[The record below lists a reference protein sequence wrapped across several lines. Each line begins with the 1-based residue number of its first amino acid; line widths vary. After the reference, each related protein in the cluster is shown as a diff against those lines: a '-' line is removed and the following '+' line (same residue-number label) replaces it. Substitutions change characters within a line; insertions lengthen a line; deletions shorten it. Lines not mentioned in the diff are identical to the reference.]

1 MPSIR
6 PRTDMRTLVLGM
18 VLLACLAT
26 LGNTLYVANRVQH
39 GTLIQ
44 LSLRANQAHASKVA
58 SSIAEFL
65 RSPHSHLRYSARKLA
80 TGLDETVLLQSEA
93 HRLQAQD
100 KDFNSIV
107 MVNPDSQVL
116 MAYPDIR
123 QIASRRQRSPEIHP
137 PGLAD
142 VRSTVAG

>member
-44 LSLRANQAHASKVA
+44 LSLRANHPHASKVA

-65 RSPHSHLRYSARKLA
+65 RSPHSHLRYSAR
-80 TGLDETVLLQSEA
+80 
-93 HRLQAQD
+93 
-100 KDFNSIV
+100 
-107 MVNPDSQVL
+107 
-116 MAYPDIR
+116 
-123 QIASRRQRSPEIHP
+123 
-137 PGLAD
+137 
-142 VRSTVAG
+142 